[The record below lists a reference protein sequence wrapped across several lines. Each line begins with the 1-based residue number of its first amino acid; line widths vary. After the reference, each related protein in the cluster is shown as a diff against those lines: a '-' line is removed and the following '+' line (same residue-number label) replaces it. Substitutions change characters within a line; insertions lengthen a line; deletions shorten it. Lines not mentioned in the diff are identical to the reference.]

1 MFDSV
6 RITIAEFDL
15 CKLNWNLIKKKNISK
30 SKSVIIIN
38 YKNCE
43 LQIFL
48 SSGYILLITN
58 AHTILNKSNIC
69 VSDLKEFERRIKA
82 ILDEIILDGKYSIS
96 VNRLDFHIDVFEQD
110 DMKFKIFMKLLI
122 KHCDNFLYCKSK
134 GKYATSMHLS
144 TKNSGSRNINI
155 YDKYEEQ
162 KAKNVTGAELEKWK
176 NCIRIE
182 LQYKKMYFK
191 NQYKKYGV
199 IPILENYWN
208 IECFNS
214 MYIDIFDKYFYSPSP
229 YYKLCI
235 AKNIVNNSNLTFT
248 LKKNINKFL
257 GVVNIVGMENI
268 KKYYN
273 RLTINKFCRIL
284 IEELNICPI
293 TLNDSEKI
301 NGLDNLFELA
311 KQNIIKNGYFN

>member
-58 AHTILNKSNIC
+58 AHSILNKNNIC

-82 ILDEIILDGKYSIS
+82 ILNDIILDGNYSIS
-96 VNRLDFHIDVFEQD
+96 INRLDFYSDVFVHD
-110 DMKFKIFMKLLI
+110 DYTFKLYMKLLL
-122 KHCDNFLYCKSK
+122 KHCDDFMYCKTKEKYLSSK
-134 GKYATSMHLS
+134 HIS
-144 TKNSGSRNINI
+144 TRNSGSRNFNI
-155 YDKYEEQ
+155 YDKYEER
-162 KAKNVTGAELEKWK
+162 KANNITGEELEKWK
-176 NCIRIE
+176 GCIRIE

-199 IPILENYWN
+199 LPILENYWN
-208 IECFNS
+208 YECFKS
-214 MYIDIFDKYFYSPSP
+214 MYIDIFDKYFYSPSQ
-229 YYKLCI
+229 YYKLSV
-235 AKNIVNNSNLTFT
+235 AKNIVNNSNLSFT

-257 GVVNIVGMENI
+257 SVVNVVGMENI
-268 KKYYN
+268 KRYYN
-273 RLTINKFCRIL
+273 RLTINKFCKIL

-301 NGLDNLFELA
+301 NRLDNLFELA

>member
-6 RITIAEFDL
+6 RLTIADFDL
-15 CKLNWNLIKKKNISK
+15 CRLNWNLIKKKNISK

-82 ILDEIILDGKYSIS
+82 ILDEIILDGRYSIS

-110 DMKFKIFMKLLI
+110 DIKFKIFMKLLI

-199 IPILENYWN
+199 LPILDNYWN
-208 IECFNS
+208 FDSYKS
-214 MYIDIFDKYFYSPSP
+214 MYLNVYDKYLYWPSR
-229 YYKLCI
+229 YYKLSV
-235 AKNIVNNSNLTFT
+235 AKNIVNSSDLSFT

-257 GVVNIVGMENI
+257 SVVNITGMEDI
-268 KKYYN
+268 TKYYN
-273 RLTINKFCRIL
+273 RNTIDKFSQIL
-284 IEELNICPI
+284 VKELGVCPI
-293 TLNDSEKI
+293 TLNDNEKYES
-301 NGLDNLFELA
+301 LENLFELA
-311 KQNIIKNGYFN
+311 KQSIIKNGYFN

>member
-6 RITIAEFDL
+6 RLTISDFDTYR
-15 CKLNWNLIKKKNISK
+15 LNWELIKKKNIIK
-30 SKSVIIIN
+30 SKAVIIIN
-38 YKNCE
+38 YKDCE

-58 AHTILNKSNIC
+58 AHNILNKSNIC

-82 ILDEIILDGKYSIS
+82 VLNDVILDGIYSIS
-96 VNRLDFHIDVFEQD
+96 VNRLDFYSDIFVQD
-110 DMKFKIFMKLLI
+110 DLKFKIYRKLLLE
-122 KHCDNFLYCKSK
+122 HCDRFMYCKSK
-134 GKYATSMHLS
+134 ENYSSSKHLS
-144 TKNSGSRNINI
+144 TKNAGSKNLNI

-162 KAKNVTGAELEKWK
+162 KAKNVTGEELEKWK

-208 IECFNS
+208 TECFKS
-214 MYIDIFDKYFYSPSP
+214 MYIDIFDKYFYSPSM
-229 YYKLCI
+229 YYKLSI
-235 AKNIVNNSNLTFT
+235 AKNIVSNSNLSFT
-248 LKKNINKFL
+248 LRKNINKFL

-268 KKYYN
+268 KRYYN
-273 RLTINKFCRIL
+273 RLTINKFSKIL
-284 IEELNICPI
+284 VEELGICPI
-293 TLNDSEKI
+293 TLNDDEKFDR
-301 NGLDNLFELA
+301 LENLFELA
-311 KQNIIKNGYFN
+311 KQNAMKNEYFK

>member
-6 RITIAEFDL
+6 RLTIADFDL
-15 CKLNWNLIKKKNISK
+15 CRLNWNLIKKKNISK

-58 AHTILNKSNIC
+58 AHSILNKNNIC

-82 ILDEIILDGKYSIS
+82 ILNDIILDGNYSIS
-96 VNRLDFHIDVFEQD
+96 VNRIDFYSDVFVQD
-110 DMKFKIFMKLLI
+110 DYTFKLYMKLLQ
-122 KHCDNFLYCKSK
+122 KHRNNFMYCKSK
-134 GKYATSMHLS
+134 ALYKTSKHIS
-144 TKNSGSRNINI
+144 TGGAGSKNFNL
-155 YDKYEEQ
+155 YDKYEER
-162 KAKNVTGAELEKWK
+162 KNKGITGEEPEKWK

-199 IPILENYWN
+199 LPILDNYWN
-208 IECFNS
+208 FDSYKS
-214 MYIDIFDKYFYSPSP
+214 MYLNVYDKYLYWPSR
-229 YYKLCI
+229 YYKLSV
-235 AKNIVNNSNLTFT
+235 AKNIVNSSDLSFT

-257 GVVNIVGMENI
+257 SVVNITGMEDI
-268 KKYYN
+268 IKYYN
-273 RLTINKFCRIL
+273 RNTIDKFSQIL
-284 IEELNICPI
+284 VKELGVCPI
-293 TLNDSEKI
+293 TLNDNEKYES
-301 NGLDNLFELA
+301 LENLFELA
-311 KQNIIKNGYFN
+311 KQSIIKNGYFN

>member
-1 MFDSV
+1 MFDSI
-6 RITIAEFDL
+6 RLTISDFNTYR
-15 CKLNWNLIKKKNISK
+15 LNWELIKKKNISK
-30 SKSVIIIN
+30 SKTVIIIN

-58 AHTILNKSNIC
+58 AHSILNKNNIC

-82 ILDEIILDGKYSIS
+82 ILNDIILDGNYSIS
-96 VNRLDFHIDVFEQD
+96 INRLDFYSDVFVHD
-110 DMKFKIFMKLLI
+110 DYTFKLYMKLLL
-122 KHCDNFLYCKSK
+122 KHSDNFMYCKTKEKYLSSK
-134 GKYATSMHLS
+134 HIS
-144 TKNSGSRNINI
+144 TRNSGSRNFNI
-155 YDKYEEQ
+155 YDKYEER
-162 KAKNVTGAELEKWK
+162 KANNITGEELEKWK

-268 KKYYN
+268 KRYYN
-273 RLTINKFCRIL
+273 RLTINKFCKIL